1 MGSGIGNVQRSHHRR
16 GSIHTYVTKLAKLNM
31 VQYVQTTERMFY
43 VNSHIPVIMTSHCG
57 VHISDA
63 TGSDVHFS
71 DATF

>member
-1 MGSGIGNVQRSHHRR
+1 MFNSLITVGAVYTH
-16 GSIHTYVTKLAKLNM
+16 VTKLAKLNM
-31 VQYVQTTERMFY
+31 VQYVQTTERMCY

-57 VHISDA
+57 VQISDA